1 MVPVCMIIKKP
12 LLFIVKKEYVCFNRQ
27 LILQELRIGTLVALQ
42 EFLVGVGKVDYANS
56 NTLSCFMYRK
66 RVQ

>member
-1 MVPVCMIIKKP
+1 MVSGCMIIKKP

-42 EFLVGVGKVDYANS
+42 EFLVGVGKVDY
-56 NTLSCFMYRK
+56 
-66 RVQ
+66 VQF